1 MKNSTKL
8 TGMTLVVAK
17 HNEDGEVIAQGI
29 VRYEGTKEDS
39 QRDISRVWIT
49 VTDLDGCYEDT
60 VRQAFKDEYYDCM
73 IEELVLPKTTE
84 EKAQSFF
91 EKLAKH
97 SL

>member
-8 TGMTLVVAK
+8 TDMTLVVDK
-17 HNEDGEVIAQGI
+17 HNEIGEVYDRGL
-29 VRYEGTKEDS
+29 VRYEGTREDS

-73 IEELVLPKTTE
+73 IEELNLPK
-84 EKAQSFF
+84 
-91 EKLAKH
+91 
-97 SL
+97 